1 MNLILAS
8 ASPRRAEIL
17 AAAGIPHEIRPAQID
32 ESAQPGE
39 TPAQLAERLARA
51 KAEAVA
57 RELSR
62 DKDAVVLAAD
72 TVVVLDGKILGK
84 PKDSADAR
92 AMLRKLR
99 NREHQV
105 ITGIA
110 AIRVADGARKS
121 GAETTRVWFSDM
133 TDREVDAYVST
144 GEPLGKAGA
153 YAIQGLAG
161 RYIPRI
167 EGCYFNVVGL
177 PVSRVWQALADL
189 GWPRD

>member
-1 MNLILAS
+1 
-8 ASPRRAEIL
+8 
-17 AAAGIPHEIRPAQID
+17 
-32 ESAQPGE
+32 
-39 TPAQLAERLARA
+39 
-51 KAEAVA
+51 
-57 RELSR
+57 
-62 DKDAVVLAAD
+62 
-72 TVVVLDGKILGK
+72 
-84 PKDSADAR
+84 
-92 AMLRKLR
+92 
-99 NREHQV
+99 
-105 ITGIA
+105 
-110 AIRVADGARKS
+110 
-121 GAETTRVWFSDM
+121 M